1 MLCRVISPDIELIL
15 IAKCPGDWEVVA
27 MGVQTKLGQLSEE
40 TNTIPLTRAPYVG
53 ASLRFIK

>member
-15 IAKCPGDWEVVA
+15 VAKRPGDWDVVA
-27 MGVQTKLGQLSEE
+27 MEVQTKLGPLKEE
-40 TNTIPLTRAPYVG
+40 TNTIPLTRAPSVG